1 MAIPINVID
10 DVRKITTNSMLKDAD
25 EIEDLNNKIK
35 TTYDENI
42 DFKNYVEGTPR
53 GKRNYQDITYLTSKT
68 SDLCGQINVLIN
80 DTVDYLNKQEEI
92 SE

>member
-10 DVRKITTNSMLKDAD
+10 DVRYITTNSMVKDVD

-53 GKRNYQDITYLTSKT
+53 GKRNYQEITNLTSKT

-80 DTVDYLNKQEEI
+80 DTMDYLNEQEEI